1 MSVVPAIDCSLRFSP
16 RQVFVKTSFVKRR
29 AKLILGGL
37 LLLVGLLQFT
47 NPARTNPP
55 VLPGHD
61 VCATNPPPPKIAGL
75 LRAACYDCHSHET
88 IWPWYSRVA
97 PLSWWLVDHIQ
108 DGRKH
113 LNFSEWPH
121 DNSKRARSRWQHI
134 RDEVESGDMP
144 LRSYTWI
151 HASARLT
158 SSDREELARW
168 ADQEA
173 KRLTTL
179 MEAGEAK

>member
-1 MSVVPAIDCSLRFSP
+1 M
-16 RQVFVKTSFVKRR
+16 
-29 AKLILGGL
+29 ILGGL